1 MRKSK
6 LAAAVMAAAL
16 VGTYMTRDGEKPLP
30 DFNAKGDLQ
39 RVMEV
44 RSFDVDAR
52 TVELAFSSE
61 FEGERWFGIEIL
73 DHAPESIRLD
83 RLRDGGALLVDHDWS
98 DQVGVVESVT
108 IGADRRGRAVV
119 RFGRSARANE
129 IFQDVVDG
137 IRKHVSVGYRVHG
150 AKLVE
155 TRDDT
160 DVYRITDWEPLEISL
175 VSVPFDHTVGVGR
188 SLEKAQEEP
197 KAAPTQ
203 TASVESGAATEQPK
217 SEEFRNM
224 KIIVTRDAAGNLVRA
239 EVDEQGNIAKV
250 LEVLEKAGEDVRSHQ
265 RSGTDAERKR
275 TASILEMGEKYQ
287 CGDLARD
294 FVKEGKS
301 PEDFARAALEH
312 INKRGSRPLN
322 EQSADS
328 NIGLTDKEVRSYSFL
343 NVVRALVNPTDKRAQ
358 EAAAFEFEASRAAAE
373 KADKEPQG
381 ILVPTDVLSRALNT
395 STAGG
400 AAGNTGGYAIAT
412 DLQTQ
417 SFVEML
423 RNRNT
428 IMQRGRVL
436 AGLVGNLDIPR
447 QIAGAQGYWLG
458 EDEAAGEG
466 APDLDQISLTPKTVG
481 AFTEITRKFLQQSSL
496 DAEGLVRSDLASAL
510 ATTIDLAGYYG
521 SGTANQPRGIANYT
535 GINAV
540 DFAAVNPTYA
550 ELVQMET
557 EVAADNADV
566 NSMAYVLNAR
576 MRGAMKTA
584 QKFAG
589 TNGATIWEPGNT
601 LNGYGTEVTNQVANG
616 DIFMG
621 NFADLIIGL
630 WGGLDL
636 TVDPYSNSTK
646 GKLRIVVFQDVDFVL
661 RRLQSFCLGR
671 MVP

>member
-1 MRKSK
+1 MDKKHRPLDLRGLFLKRNAS
-6 LAAAVMAAAL
+6 
-16 VGTYMTRDGEKPLP
+16 GTKPLP

-39 RVMEV
+39 RTLEV
-44 RSFDVDAR
+44 RSFDREAR

-61 FEGERWFGIEIL
+61 AEVERWFGIEIL
-73 DHAPESIRLD
+73 DHDEASVRLD
-83 RLRDGGALLVDHDWS
+83 RLRDGGALLVNHDWD

-108 IGADRRGRAVV
+108 IDKDRRGRAVV
-119 RFGRSARANE
+119 RFGRSARADE
-129 IFQDVVDG
+129 IFQDIVDG

-150 AKLVE
+150 AKLAE
-155 TRDDT
+155 TRGTDV
-160 DVYRITDWEPLEISL
+160 DVYRITDWEPFEISI
-175 VSVPFDHTVGVGR
+175 VSVPADHSVGIGR
-188 SLEKAQEEP
+188 SMEKAQEEP
-197 KAAPTQ
+197 AAAPTQ
-203 TASVESGAATEQPK
+203 TATVQSGAATGNPH
-217 SEEFRNM
+217 SEEIRSM
-224 KIIVTRDAAGNLVRA
+224 KTKVLRDASGNLVRA
-239 EVDEQGNIAKV
+239 EVDENGSIVKV
-250 LEVLEKAGEDVRSHQ
+250 LEVLEEAGADVRSAQ
-265 RSGTDAERKR
+265 RTASEAERKR
-275 TASILEMGEKYQ
+275 TASILEMGERYQ
-287 CGDLARD
+287 CADLARD

-301 PEDFARAALEH
+301 ADEFARAALDH

-322 EQSADS
+322 EQTADAD
-328 NIGLTDKEVRSYSFL
+328 IGLTDKEVRNYSFL

-373 KADKEPQG
+373 RADKEPQG
-381 ILVPTDVLSRALNT
+381 ILIPTDVLSRALNT

-400 AAGNTGGYAIAT
+400 APGNTGGYAIAT
-412 DLQTQ
+412 DLQSQ

-458 EDEAAGEG
+458 EDENAGEG
-466 APDLDQISLTPKTVG
+466 APDLDQISLSPKTVG

-521 SGTANQPRGIANYT
+521 TGSANQPRGIANYT

-557 EVAADNADV
+557 EIAADNADV
-566 NSMAYVLNAR
+566 NSMAYVMNAR
-576 MRGAMKTA
+576 MRGALKTT
-584 QKFAG
+584 QKFTG
-589 TNGATIWEPGNT
+589 TNGAPVWEQGNT
-601 LNGYGTEVTNQVANG
+601 VNGYGTEVTNQVANG
-616 DIFMG
+616 DVFMG

-636 TVDPYSNSTK
+636 TVDPYSNSK
-646 GKLRIVVFQDVDFVL
+646 SGKLRIVVFQDVDFVL

-671 MVP
+671 MIP

>member
-1 MRKSK
+1 MHQPLDLRGLFLKRDAS
-6 LAAAVMAAAL
+6 
-16 VGTYMTRDGEKPLP
+16 GTKPLP

-39 RVMEV
+39 RTLEV
-44 RSFDVDAR
+44 RSFDREAR

-61 FEGERWFGIEIL
+61 AEVERWFGIEIL
-73 DHAPESIRLD
+73 DHDEASVRLD
-83 RLRDGGALLVDHDWS
+83 RLRDGGALLVNHDWD

-108 IGADRRGRAVV
+108 IDKDRRGRAVV
-119 RFGRSARANE
+119 RFGRSARADE
-129 IFQDVVDG
+129 IFQDIVDG

-150 AKLVE
+150 AKLAE
-155 TRDDT
+155 TRGTDV
-160 DVYRITDWEPLEISL
+160 DVYRITDWEPFEISI
-175 VSVPFDHTVGVGR
+175 VSVPADHSVGIGR
-188 SLEKAQEEP
+188 SMEKAQEEP
-197 KAAPTQ
+197 AAAPTQ
-203 TASVESGAATEQPK
+203 TATVQSGAATGNPH
-217 SEEFRNM
+217 SEEIRSM
-224 KIIVTRDAAGNLVRA
+224 KTKVLRDASGNLVRA
-239 EVDEQGNIAKV
+239 EVDENGSIVKV
-250 LEVLEKAGEDVRSHQ
+250 LEVLEEAGADVRSAQ
-265 RSGTDAERKR
+265 RTASEAERKR
-275 TASILEMGEKYQ
+275 TASILEMGERYQ
-287 CGDLARD
+287 CADLARD

-301 PEDFARAALEH
+301 ADEFARAALDH

-322 EQSADS
+322 EQTADAD
-328 NIGLTDKEVRSYSFL
+328 IGLTDKEVRNYSFL

-373 KADKEPQG
+373 RADKEPQG
-381 ILVPTDVLSRALNT
+381 ILIPTDVLSRALNT

-400 AAGNTGGYAIAT
+400 APGNTGGYAIAT
-412 DLQTQ
+412 DLQSQ

-458 EDEAAGEG
+458 EDENAGEG
-466 APDLDQISLTPKTVG
+466 APDLDQISLSPKTVG

-521 SGTANQPRGIANYT
+521 TGSANQPRGIANYT

-557 EVAADNADV
+557 EIAADNADV
-566 NSMAYVLNAR
+566 NSMAYVMNAR
-576 MRGAMKTA
+576 MRGALKTT
-584 QKFAG
+584 QKFTG
-589 TNGATIWEPGNT
+589 TNGAPVWEQGNT
-601 LNGYGTEVTNQVANG
+601 VNGYGTEVTNQVANG
-616 DIFMG
+616 DVFMG

-636 TVDPYSNSTK
+636 TVDPYSNSK
-646 GKLRIVVFQDVDFVL
+646 SGKLRIVVFQDVDFVL

-671 MVP
+671 MIP

>member
-1 MRKSK
+1 MRKNK

-16 VGTYMTRDGEKPLP
+16 VGTYMTRNGDKPLP
-30 DFNAKGDLQ
+30 DFNAKPLQ
-39 RVMEV
+39 RTMEV
-44 RSFDVDAR
+44 RSFDVEAR

-73 DHAPESIRLD
+73 DHSPESVRLD
-83 RLRDGGALLVDHDWS
+83 RLRDGGALLVDHVWS
-98 DQVGVVESVT
+98 DQVGVVESAT

-155 TRDDT
+155 TRDGDM
-160 DVYRITDWEPLEISL
+160 DVYRITDWEPLEISM

-188 SLEKAQEEP
+188 SLENAQEETQ
-197 KAAPTQ
+197 ATPTQ
-203 TASVESGAATEQPK
+203 TASVESGAATEQSK
-217 SEEFRNM
+217 SEEIRNM

-239 EVDEQGNIAKV
+239 EVDESGNIVKV
-250 LEVLEKAGEDVRSHQ
+250 LETLEKAGDDVRSHQ
-265 RSGTDAERKR
+265 RSGSEAERKR
-275 TASILEMGEKYQ
+275 TAAILEMGEKYQ

-294 FVKEGKS
+294 YVKEGKS
-301 PEDFARAALEH
+301 PEDFARAALDH
-312 INKRGSRPLN
+312 INQRGSRPLN
-322 EQSADS
+322 EQSRDA
-328 NIGLTDKEVRSYSFL
+328 NIGLSDSEVRNYSFL

-466 APDLDQISLTPKTVG
+466 APDLDQISLSPKTVG

-540 DFAAVNPTYA
+540 NFAGTIPTYA

-557 EVAADNADV
+557 EIAADNADV
-566 NSMAYVLNAR
+566 DSMAYVLNAR
-576 MRGAMKTA
+576 MRGALKTA
-584 QKFAG
+584 EKFAG

-616 DIFMG
+616 DVFMG

-671 MVP
+671 KPA

>member
-1 MRKSK
+1 MDKKHRPFDLRGLFLKRDAS
-6 LAAAVMAAAL
+6 
-16 VGTYMTRDGEKPLP
+16 GTKPLP

-39 RVMEV
+39 RTLEV
-44 RSFDVDAR
+44 RSFDREAR

-61 FEGERWFGIEIL
+61 AEVERWFGIEIL
-73 DHAPESIRLD
+73 DHDEASVRLD
-83 RLRDGGALLVDHDWS
+83 RLRDGGALLVNHDWD

-108 IGADRRGRAVV
+108 IDKDRRGRAVV
-119 RFGRSARANE
+119 RFGRSARADE
-129 IFQDVVDG
+129 IFQDIVDG

-150 AKLVE
+150 AKLAE
-155 TRDDT
+155 TRGTDV
-160 DVYRITDWEPLEISL
+160 DVYRITDWEPFEISI
-175 VSVPFDHTVGVGR
+175 VSVPADHSVGIGR
-188 SLEKAQEEP
+188 SMEKAQEEP
-197 KAAPTQ
+197 AAAPTQ
-203 TASVESGAATEQPK
+203 TATVQSGAATGNPH
-217 SEEFRNM
+217 SEEIRSM
-224 KIIVTRDAAGNLVRA
+224 KTKVLRDASGNLVRA
-239 EVDEQGNIAKV
+239 EVDENGSIVKV
-250 LEVLEKAGEDVRSHQ
+250 LEVLEEAGADVRSAQ
-265 RSGTDAERKR
+265 RTASEAERKR
-275 TASILEMGEKYQ
+275 TASILEMGERYQ
-287 CGDLARD
+287 CADLARD

-301 PEDFARAALEH
+301 ADEFARAALDH

-322 EQSADS
+322 EQTADAD
-328 NIGLTDKEVRSYSFL
+328 IGLTDKEVRNYSFL

-373 KADKEPQG
+373 RADKEPQG
-381 ILVPTDVLSRALNT
+381 ILIPTDVLSRALNT

-400 AAGNTGGYAIAT
+400 APGNTGGYAIAT
-412 DLQTQ
+412 DLQSQ

-458 EDEAAGEG
+458 EDENAGEG
-466 APDLDQISLTPKTVG
+466 APDLDQISLSPKTVG

-521 SGTANQPRGIANYT
+521 TGSANQPRGIANYT

-557 EVAADNADV
+557 EIAADNADV
-566 NSMAYVLNAR
+566 NSMAYVMNAR
-576 MRGAMKTA
+576 MRGALKTT
-584 QKFAG
+584 QKFTG
-589 TNGATIWEPGNT
+589 TNGAPVWEQGNT
-601 LNGYGTEVTNQVANG
+601 VNGYGTEVTNQVANG
-616 DIFMG
+616 DVFMG

-636 TVDPYSNSTK
+636 TVDPYSNSK
-646 GKLRIVVFQDVDFVL
+646 SGKLRIVVFQDVDFVL

-671 MVP
+671 MIP

>member
-1 MRKSK
+1 MDKMHQPLDLRGLFLKRDAS
-6 LAAAVMAAAL
+6 
-16 VGTYMTRDGEKPLP
+16 GTKPLP

-39 RVMEV
+39 RTLEV
-44 RSFDVDAR
+44 RSFDREAR

-61 FEGERWFGIEIL
+61 AEVERWFGIEIL
-73 DHAPESIRLD
+73 DHDEASVRLD
-83 RLRDGGALLVDHDWS
+83 RLRDGGALLVNHDWD

-108 IGADRRGRAVV
+108 IDKDRRGRAVV
-119 RFGRSARANE
+119 RFGRSARADE
-129 IFQDVVDG
+129 IFQDIVDG

-150 AKLVE
+150 AKLAE
-155 TRDDT
+155 TRGTDV
-160 DVYRITDWEPLEISL
+160 DVYRITDWEPFEISI
-175 VSVPFDHTVGVGR
+175 VSVPADHSVGIGR
-188 SLEKAQEEP
+188 SMEKAQEEP
-197 KAAPTQ
+197 AAAPTQ
-203 TASVESGAATEQPK
+203 TATVQSGAATGNPH
-217 SEEFRNM
+217 SEEIRSM
-224 KIIVTRDAAGNLVRA
+224 KTKVLRDASGNLVRA
-239 EVDEQGNIAKV
+239 EVDENGSIVKV
-250 LEVLEKAGEDVRSHQ
+250 LEVLEEAGADVRSAQ
-265 RSGTDAERKR
+265 RTASEAERKR
-275 TASILEMGEKYQ
+275 TASILEMGERYQ
-287 CGDLARD
+287 CADLARD

-301 PEDFARAALEH
+301 ADEFARAALDH

-322 EQSADS
+322 EQTADAD
-328 NIGLTDKEVRSYSFL
+328 IGLTDKEVRNYSFL

-373 KADKEPQG
+373 RADKEPQG
-381 ILVPTDVLSRALNT
+381 ILIPTDVLSRALNT

-400 AAGNTGGYAIAT
+400 APGNTGGYAIAT
-412 DLQTQ
+412 DLQSQ

-458 EDEAAGEG
+458 EDENAGEG
-466 APDLDQISLTPKTVG
+466 APDLDQISLSPKTVG

-521 SGTANQPRGIANYT
+521 TGSANQPRGIANYT

-557 EVAADNADV
+557 EIAADNADV
-566 NSMAYVLNAR
+566 NSMAYVMNAR
-576 MRGAMKTA
+576 MRGALKTT
-584 QKFAG
+584 QKFTG
-589 TNGATIWEPGNT
+589 TNGAPVWEQGNT
-601 LNGYGTEVTNQVANG
+601 VNGYGTEVTNQVANG
-616 DIFMG
+616 DVFMG

-636 TVDPYSNSTK
+636 TVDPYSNSK
-646 GKLRIVVFQDVDFVL
+646 SGKLRIVVFQDVDFVL

-671 MVP
+671 MIP